1 MRCERLEVAP
11 RPIPR
16 TTLRFVKTERRSGPR
31 LRLAFSVL
39 IDGPFGIR
47 RCVGRDISPGGLFVE
62 TPDPY
67 PQGVVVRVTFSVP
80 DGSWEMTSRCEVRH
94 AVRVKAPEGMVQ
106 GVGLAFLGVD
116 LEADDLVTAARRVH
130 A

>member
-1 MRCERLEVAP
+1 M
-11 RPIPR
+11 
-16 TTLRFVKTERRSGPR
+16 KTERRNGPR

-39 IDGPFGIR
+39 VDGPFGIR

-62 TPDPY
+62 TADPY
-67 PQGVVVRVTFSVP
+67 APGTVVRVTFAVP

-94 AVRVKAPEGMVQ
+94 TLRLKGPDGMTQ

-116 LEADDLVTAARRVH
+116 LEADDIVSAARRVH

>member
-1 MRCERLEVAP
+1 M
-11 RPIPR
+11 
-16 TTLRFVKTERRSGPR
+16 
-31 LRLAFSVL
+31 
-39 IDGPFGIR
+39 
-47 RCVGRDISPGGLFVE
+47 GRDISSGGLFVE

-67 PQGVVVRVTFSVP
+67 APGTIVRVTFSVP
-80 DGSWEMTSRCEVRH
+80 DGSWEMVSRCEVRH
-94 AVRVKAPEGMVQ
+94 AVRIKGPDGITQ